1 MSLKRKVATL
11 EEVDEKFRPL
21 YKEVE
26 EAGVKRFVLDLEV
39 DKDDDVTPLKNA
51 LENAKAERAAAKAE
65 RDAAVALAKQK
76 GEDIT
81 ALEASYKGKLE
92 SASQHETT
100 ALKSLQSALTN
111 ATFGQTAAQ
120 LALKLGG
127 EKGSVLLKPHIEKR
141 LKVELDGE
149 NAIVRVLDKAGKM
162 SASSLT
168 DLEKEFRED
177 PIFATAI
184 VGSRGSGVGGPPAK
198 IQGGALDTGETSNFN
213 PNKATPGA
221 LAAWVAQRTQ
231 NKE

>member
-21 YKEVE
+21 YKEST
-26 EAGVKRFVLDLEV
+26 EAGVKVFILDLEA

-81 ALEASYKGKLE
+81 ALEASWKAKLE
-92 SASQHETT
+92 EASKHEAAAT
-100 ALKSLQSALTN
+100 KSLQAALTN
-111 ATFGQTAAQ
+111 ATFGQTASQ

-127 EKGSVLLKPHIEKR
+127 EKNAIFIQPLIEKR
-141 LKVELDGE
+141 LKIELDGE
-149 NAIVRVLDKAGKM
+149 NAIVRVLDKEGKM

-168 DLEKEFRED
+168 DLEKELRED
-177 PIFATAI
+177 PIFAPVI
-184 VGSRGSGVGGPPAK
+184 IGSRGSGVGGAPSKTP
-198 IQGGALDTGETSNFN
+198 GGALDTGETNTFN
-213 PNKATPGA
+213 PNKATPA
-221 LAAWVAQRTQ
+221 NLAAWIAQRTQ
-231 NKE
+231 TKE